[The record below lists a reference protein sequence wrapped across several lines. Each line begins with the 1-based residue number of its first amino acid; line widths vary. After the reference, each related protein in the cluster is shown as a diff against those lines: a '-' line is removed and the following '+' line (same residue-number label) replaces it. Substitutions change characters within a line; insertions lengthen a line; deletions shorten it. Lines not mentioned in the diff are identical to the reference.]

1 MSEETIQMIGL
12 KVCDVEDART
22 GKLYKFYPGNTLECP
37 ETVARYVAI
46 QGIAQAIIAEAKTAI
61 DKKPKG

>member
-12 KVCDVEDART
+12 RVCDVEDART

-37 ETVARYVAI
+37 ESVARYVAT
-46 QGIAQAIIAEAKTAI
+46 QGIAQAIIVETRTTT
-61 DKKPKG
+61 DKKSKG